1 MDKAGQLSK
10 PLGARVKQQLLLR
23 PDSEEVP
30 SSPPG
35 AGLAQGEA
43 RGRKGRAVVRG
54 AERVLNESPKVVEGE
69 RLWQP
74 QSPCGSN
81 LHGHLPVE
89 TDQFPLGAPAARPG
103 EQGCNTTPRETARWL
118 EGLRPSVSIQNHHA
132 VHLNS
137 VFTLSWLFCVG
148 DVQ

>member
-35 AGLAQGEA
+35 AGLTQGEA
-43 RGRKGRAVVRG
+43 RGGKGRAVVRG
-54 AERVLNESPKVVEGE
+54 AERVFNESPKVVEGE

-74 QSPCGSN
+74 QVPRGSN
-81 LHGHLPVE
+81 LHGHLLPVE
-89 TDQFPLGAPAARPG
+89 TDQFPLRIPAARPG
-103 EQGCNTTPRETARWL
+103 EQGCNTTPRGWK
-118 EGLRPSVSIQNHHA
+118 G
-132 VHLNS
+132 
-137 VFTLSWLFCVG
+137 
-148 DVQ
+148 